1 MTSHKVV
8 ACLLLLAAVS
18 MAFNVSDYLYPQEQ
32 NASITYTNFTVNG
45 TAYSLVAI
53 GGTNSFLLQDG
64 DPVTNQSVMDSVL
77 YSYFVQKYSP
87 SQSDVQTLLGT
98 IQTFNLSRND
108 GYDFKNKEEY
118 TCRDDVLLSTGKITV
133 NGQPVVCRDN
143 ASCAQT
149 AMLLFSVYGEGL
161 NLGSAS
167 TLLQPLMDFTP
178 VSLRMDDLLNNYTIM
193 LNNLTQDNMGA
204 SLGYIS
210 NTSGELKPDALKIE
224 HTIFRT
230 PRLNDTADRAACNLV
245 CYAICPSL
253 QLDEGAAQSIHDQ
266 AAALYQKIGPLN
278 NYQGVSAQVFN
289 STMDRTE
296 RLKTENLAVYYSDT
310 FAPIALSGSAA
321 IDVGNDA
328 LSHVMNNT
336 LSAKLDQLKSLNTT
350 IPQDISGR
358 NFTTLDSDISL
369 YQNLTALVT
378 NSSAGML
385 AVYNSTK
392 NAKNIEN
399 SLILVLQTKDLDP
412 VSMKSLELL
421 VNDSSDIDAQFRDGL
436 TVAQLQA
443 ISANY
448 SNLTSRGQLLLQ
460 SESDTPATRV
470 LLLFRGF
477 ARRIN
482 TGIAEVAEK
491 SSVPPSTIP
500 QSPLVLGAFSA
511 LFFLSFGS
519 IVLLI
524 FIHIFSANRFRI
536 PKTGHILGAA
546 MLSVIMILLLFSVF
560 MYLFLGKTS
569 TDATLPEFLS
579 EFGSKKTAA
588 IVVDLRNASFS
599 DTAAMQAC
607 ASSLA
612 GSFGE
617 KNKTYSIYTLT
628 PTSCTGT
635 SPAGLNTSYN
645 ARDCQNSIDSA
656 DSSFVLS
663 YTPSNQP
670 PKFSVIYQN
679 KAQINANLDYYQS
692 CPLVALFS

>member
-1 MTSHKVV
+1 MTSHKAV

-18 MAFNVSDYLYPQEQ
+18 AAFNVSDYLYPQEQ
-32 NASITYTNFTVNG
+32 NSSIAYTNFSSGNSSYAIVKVNG
-45 TAYSLVAI
+45 SYA
-53 GGTNSFLLQDG
+53 FLLQNG
-64 DPVTNQSVMDSVL
+64 DPVTNQTQMDSIL
-77 YSYFVQKYSP
+77 YTYFVQQYSP
-87 SQSDVQTLLGT
+87 SQSDIQNLLST

-143 ASCAQT
+143 ASCTQNAL
-149 AMLLFSVYGEGL
+149 LLFSVYGEGL
-161 NLGSAS
+161 NLGSADA
-167 TLLQPLMDFTP
+167 LVGPLMDFTP
-178 VSLRMDDLLNNYTIM
+178 VSLRMDDLLNNYTVM
-193 LNNLTQDNMGA
+193 LNNLNQTNMGPT
-204 SLGYIS
+204 LDYIS
-210 NTSGELKPDALKIE
+210 NTSAELKPDAIKIE

-230 PRLNDTADRAACNLV
+230 PRLNDSADRQACNLV

-253 QLDEGAAQSIHDQ
+253 QLDENAAQSIHDQ
-266 AAALYQKIGPLN
+266 AVALDQKIGPLS
-278 NYQGVSAQVFN
+278 NYQGVSDQIYN
-289 STMDRTE
+289 STQMRME
-296 RLKTENLAVYYSDT
+296 HLKTENRAVYYPDQ
-310 FAPIALSGSAA
+310 FAPIAATGGAA
-321 IDVGNDA
+321 IALGDDA
-328 LSHVMNNT
+328 LSHVQNNT
-336 LSAKLDQLKSLNTT
+336 LSGKLDQLKSLNTT
-350 IPQDISGR
+350 IPQDISER
-358 NFTTLDSDISL
+358 NFTTMDGDIST
-369 YQNLTALVT
+369 YQNLTALVS
-378 NSSAGML
+378 NSSTAML
-385 AVYNSTK
+385 AVYNDTK

-412 VSMKSLELL
+412 VSAKSLELL

-436 TVAQLQA
+436 TVAQLQS

-448 SNLTSRGQLLLQ
+448 SNLTSRAQLLLQ

-491 SSVPPSTIP
+491 SSVSPSTIP
-500 QSPLVLGAFSA
+500 QTPLVLGAFSA

-524 FIHIFSANRFRI
+524 FLHIFSASRFRI

-546 MLSVIMILLLFSVF
+546 MLSIIMILLLFSVF

-579 EFGSKKTAA
+579 EFNSKKTAA
-588 IVVDLRNASFS
+588 IVVDLRNASS
-599 DTAAMQAC
+599 SSTAAMEAC
-607 ASSLA
+607 AGSLA
-612 GSFGE
+612 SSFGA

-628 PTSCTGT
+628 PTSCTSTSQQGT
-635 SPAGLNTSYN
+635 NASYN
-645 ARDCQNSIDSA
+645 ARDCQSSINAA
-656 DSSFVLS
+656 DSSFVLG
-663 YTPSNQP
+663 YAPSNQAP
-670 PKFSVIYQN
+670 RFSVIYQN